1 MAAVPQQTRRAPRV
15 PARCP
20 TEVRFG
26 AGRWT
31 GLTEDLGLGG
41 CRIVAR
47 IALRPGETVS
57 LKLRFGGVRDALEI
71 VGTVAWT
78 AAKAPW
84 TTGVAFARGQEEKAK
99 RFVKAV
105 LASAP
110 ELASAQ
116 AAEGGYRAARPMPVA
131 QPVPV
136 AQETPAVQPAPLAPP
151 QPSPAAQP
159 VSAAELAADA
169 AASPDRRFL
178 PPSPRLEALLLSAR
192 ALAAAGSRE
201 EAIRSLREALELDPG
216 NFRAVALLAVL
227 GAMDG

>member
-15 PARCP
+15 PARCS

-31 GLTEDLGLGG
+31 GLTEDLGPGG

-47 IALRPGETVS
+47 IALRPGEPVS
-57 LKLRFGGVRDALEI
+57 LKLRFGGVRQALEI

-84 TTGVAFARGQEEKAK
+84 TTGVAFARGQEEKAR

-110 ELASAQ
+110 ELAAAQ
-116 AAEGGYRAARPMPVA
+116 DAEGGYRSGRPAPVARPEPAARPA
-131 QPVPV
+131 
-136 AQETPAVQPAPLAPP
+136 PAGPPGAEARPAPAAGALVAPP
-151 QPSPAAQP
+151 EPP
-159 VSAAELAADA
+159 LAA
-169 AASPDRRFL
+169 PN
-178 PPSPRLEALLLSAR
+178 PRVAALLLSAR

-216 NFRAVALLAVL
+216 NFRAVALLTVL
-227 GAMDG
+227 GARDG

>member
-31 GLTEDLGLGG
+31 GLTEDLGPGG

-84 TTGVAFARGQEEKAK
+84 TTGVAFARGQEEKAR

-116 AAEGGYRAARPMPVA
+116 VVEGGYRAARPLPVEPPAPVA
-131 QPVPV
+131 PPR
-136 AQETPAVQPAPLAPP
+136 PA
-151 QPSPAAQP
+151 PAAQP
-159 VSAAELAADA
+159 SIAAQLAAEPGAARVA
-169 AASPDRRFL
+169 QPDPPLQR
-178 PPSPRLEALLLSAR
+178 PSPRLEALLLSAR
-192 ALAAAGSRE
+192 ALAATGSRD

-216 NFRAVALLAVL
+216 NFRALALLGVL
-227 GAMDG
+227 GALDV